1 MPEELSSKRPS
12 IRESQK
18 ASTLKVLLEASEELY
33 TERGYANTT
42 IGQIAARAGA
52 SRATFYLHFD
62 AKWHTVA
69 ELVNM
74 RLLPETR
81 EFYTRLNAYE
91 ELSRNDLHDWL
102 NDALDFYVRH
112 KDMILINLQA
122 LQLEPDYAAA
132 NIAMRHS
139 LVELLPNLL
148 GALGPERHD
157 EAHLRLA
164 LLIMQLTDFA
174 AEWLQGLWEVDRSVV
189 LDVLCDLWMSGL
201 GLSTGVP
208 PEPATR

>member
-1 MPEELSSKRPS
+1 MSEERSSKRPS

-18 ASTLKVLLEASEELY
+18 ASTAKVLLEASEELY
-33 TERGYANTT
+33 VERGYVNTT
-42 IGQIAARAGA
+42 IGQIAERAGA

-62 AKWHTVA
+62 AKWRTVA
-69 ELVNM
+69 ELVNI
-74 RLLPETR
+74 RLIPETR
-81 EFYTRLNAYE
+81 EFYIRLNAYE
-91 ELSRNDLHDWL
+91 ELSRDDLRDWL

-132 NIAMRHS
+132 NIVTTRS
-139 LVELLPNLL
+139 FVELVPNLL
-148 GALGPERHD
+148 GALGPERHA

-201 GLSTGVP
+201 GLSNGVP
-208 PEPATR
+208 AEAAGR